1 MIQWRYDVGSD
12 VIQLFLL
19 CCQLLQCGGIFVLF
33 FGGGQVDVD
42 LGVGDYVFVFI
53 VQFVVIGSG
62 YVEGFNEYML
72 DFWVD

>member
-1 MIQWRYDVGSD
+1 MLEVM
-12 VIQLFLL
+12 LFS
-19 CCQLLQCGGIFVLF
+19 CFYYVVSYYSCGGIFVLF